1 MPSSFLTPPIE
12 LMTAEGGFEPLAT
25 GGFGRPRVL
34 LARELCAFE
43 HFRPPAAAGSAGL
56 AAARLH
62 ARTRAPFH
70 NPGVL
75 IRRGPQGFG
84 IWWWDM
90 DAIAPHLE
98 ARFGSARVLLLPESL
113 AQARGEGWRV
123 LRQSSGY
130 EAQHWRGGELLGSA
144 WRRERFDDEAWAA
157 FVRVQRGS
165 HEEAPAEPPPAQPL
179 PLQPALASPGGLSE
193 MAPGELAALAAGI
206 AAMALVLT
214 AAVQLGQG
222 LRLSQDAKKAEA
234 QAAVLRATPATSLEA
249 QDRRSLQQLKG
260 FRALS
265 ERTSPLVSL
274 TTALQVLRLFEV
286 EPTGYESDGQTL
298 SLTLP
303 YAAIGKAERISAELA
318 GTGRFTDVR
327 PITQPGRKAIEL
339 RMKVIEPSAS

>member
-1 MPSSFLTPPIE
+1 MPPSFLTPPIE
-12 LMTAEGGFEPLAT
+12 LMTAEGGFEPLTA

-34 LARELCAFE
+34 LTRELCAFE

-70 NPGVL
+70 NPGL
-75 IRRGPQGFG
+75 MIRRGPQGFG
-84 IWWWDM
+84 LWWWDM
-90 DAIAPHLE
+90 DAIGPHLA
-98 ARFGSARVLLLPESL
+98 ARFGSARVRLLPESL
-113 AQARGEGWRV
+113 AQARGEGWRI

-144 WRRERFDDEAWAA
+144 WRRERFDEPAWAG
-157 FVRVQRGS
+157 FVRVQRGA

-179 PLQPALASPGGLSE
+179 PLQPALASAGGLSE
-193 MAPGELAALAAGI
+193 LTPAEMAALACGLVATG
-206 AAMALVLT
+206 LVLT
-214 AAVQLGQG
+214 AAVQIGQG
-222 LRLSQDAKKAEA
+222 MRLRHDARAAEA
-234 QAAVLRATPATSLEA
+234 QAETLRATPATRLEA

-265 ERTSPLVSL
+265 ERPSPLVSL
-274 TTALQVLRLFEV
+274 TTALQVLRLFDV
-286 EPTGYESDGQTL
+286 EPVGYDSDGKTV

-339 RMKVIEPSAS
+339 RMKVVES